1 MLNKER
7 FNVGLVCFKVCV
19 SVSTY
24 LFTLAVCRRQ
34 KMIPTLCLCDAK
46 VSRLVDSSTR
56 ASSTL
61 VLVVMVNARMGS

>member
-1 MLNKER
+1 MWALCLSR
-7 FNVGLVCFKVCV
+7 FVYLYD
-19 SVSTY
+19 VSTY
-24 LFTLAVCRRQ
+24 RFTLAVCRRQ

-61 VLVVMVNARMGS
+61 VLVVIVNARMGS